1 MKYVGKIFNISET
14 KNNRT
19 INHDVVVLNHD
30 RKNKKCRV
38 KTITSLEHY
47 DRNRHCYRYDYEALK
62 RAKNG
67 GIFPLNK
74 NVLGN
79 EHWSGIDSRE
89 KIVSTSDLNI
99 KRHSEKDSLPY
110 KYLKIIYK

>member
-1 MKYVGKIFNISET
+1 MIGIDIVI
-14 KNNRT
+14 
-19 INHDVVVLNHD
+19 DM
-30 RKNKKCRV
+30 
-38 KTITSLEHY
+38 
-47 DRNRHCYRYDYEALK
+47 
-62 RAKNG
+62 NG
-67 GIFPLNK
+67 GIFPLSK

>member
-1 MKYVGKIFNISET
+1 MKYVGEIFNISET
-14 KNNRT
+14 KNNRA
-19 INHDVVVLNHD
+19 INHDVVVLNHNK
-30 RKNKKCRV
+30 KNKKCRV

-47 DRNRHCYRYDYEALK
+47 DRSGHCYRYDYEALK
-62 RAKNG
+62 RAKN

-89 KIVSTSDLNI
+89 KIVST
-99 KRHSEKDSLPY
+99 
-110 KYLKIIYK
+110 